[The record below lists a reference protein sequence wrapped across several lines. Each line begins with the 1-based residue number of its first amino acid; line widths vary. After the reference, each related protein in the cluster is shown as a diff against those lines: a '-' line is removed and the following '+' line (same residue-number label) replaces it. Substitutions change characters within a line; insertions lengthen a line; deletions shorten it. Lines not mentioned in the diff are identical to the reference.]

1 VSSNERVKRL
11 VPCTVLHIPH
21 SATTVPPDLRVQLL
35 LSDEALA
42 RELLVMTDWYTDE
55 LFTVPETDAVPVRF
69 PVSRLIVDPERFLD
83 DSQEPMASRG
93 MGVIYTRA
101 SDGLPLRAPPTAS
114 ARAALIARYY
124 EPHHRELSGAVERAL
139 GSHACALVI
148 DCHGFP
154 SHPLPCDSD
163 QRPDRPD
170 VCLGTDEFHTPPWL
184 CDLARRLFE
193 AAGFVVAVD
202 RPYRGALVPSE
213 HYRRTTA
220 VRAIMVELNR
230 RCYMDESSGARL
242 AAFHGIADRIRE
254 TLVGLIRAARPRLAP
269 AGRREGS
276 G

>member
-1 VSSNERVKRL
+1 M
-11 VPCTVLHIPH
+11 PCTVLHIPH
-21 SATTVPPDLRVQLL
+21 SATAVPPDLREQLL

-42 RELLVMTDWYTDE
+42 RELLVMTDRYTDE
-55 LFTVPETDAVPVRF
+55 LFAVPETDAVSVRF

-83 DSQEPMASRG
+83 DSLEPMVSRG
-93 MGVIYTRA
+93 MGVIYTRT
-101 SDGLPLRAPPTAS
+101 SDGLLLRDPPTAS
-114 ARAALIARYY
+114 ARAALLARYY

-170 VCLGTDEFHTPPWL
+170 ICLGTDGFHTPPWL
-184 CDLARRLFE
+184 RGLSRELFE
-193 AAGFVVAVD
+193 AAGFTVEVD
-202 RPYRGALVPSE
+202 RPYSGALVPSE
-213 HYRRTTA
+213 HYRRTPA

-230 RCYMDESSGARL
+230 SRYMDERSGERL
-242 AAFHGIADRIRE
+242 AAFHGLADRIRG
-254 TLVGLIRAARPRLAP
+254 TLIELIHAARPRL
-269 AGRREGS
+269 GRREGS